1 MTMVLQLDLQTSCI
15 DYTCTN
21 FIHADLTPDEMA
33 EKIKKRGDTPLTI
46 GLSVLA
52 DMLREA
58 NLREMK
64 AKENPGLQQ
73 PDLDLLALLS
83 DPEAPSKLKKMMAEQ
98 LEQQADGTG
107 LGKTIETILI
117 DDRNAACMKVLQ
129 KELVGGK
136 KKIAIFYG
144 AAHMPDFERRLVE
157 DFGMRRQGEEWLTAW
172 DLRPRPI
179 NLFRLLEQF
188 GP

>member
-1 MTMVLQLDLQTSCI
+1 
-15 DYTCTN
+15 
-21 FIHADLTPDEMA
+21 
-33 EKIKKRGDTPLTI
+33 
-46 GLSVLA
+46 
-52 DMLREA
+52 
-58 NLREMK
+58 
-64 AKENPGLQQ
+64 
-73 PDLDLLALLS
+73 
-83 DPEAPSKLKKMMAEQ
+83 
-98 LEQQADGTG
+98 
-107 LGKTIETILI
+107 
-117 DDRNAACMKVLQ
+117 MKVLQ